1 MKQNRTWFGT
11 DQGGKRLRKKYL
23 GVGLLVLFAVLLSG
37 CSNVNE
43 PINASSPGF
52 WSHYFV
58 FPLSWFIIKVAH
70 MFWNS
75 YGIAIIITT
84 IIVRLVI
91 MPLMAKQVKSSQAMQ
106 DLQPKIKELQ
116 QKYSSKD
123 QNTQRKLQEEQMKLF
138 QENNVNP
145 LAGCLPLLIQMPI
158 LFAFYQAIM
167 RTEVIKTQSFLWFQL
182 GHADPYFI
190 LPVIAGLTTYL
201 QQKIMMG
208 RMGNSTPQMQM
219 MLYVFPVMIA
229 IPAIYF
235 PSALAL
241 YWVIGNIFMIF
252 QTYVIYE
259 KRENPENAANTGAK
273 KK

>member
-1 MKQNRTWFGT
+1 M
-11 DQGGKRLRKKYL
+11 RKKFL
-23 GVGLLVLFAVLLSG
+23 GAGLLISLAVLLAG
-37 CSNVNE
+37 CSNVNQ
-43 PINASSPGF
+43 PINSQSTGL

-58 FPLSWFIIKVAH
+58 YPLSWFITTVSHI
-70 MFWNS
+70 FWNS

-84 IIVRLVI
+84 IIVRLVLL
-91 MPLMAKQVKSSQAMQ
+91 PLMAKQVKSSQAMQ
-106 DLQPKIKELQ
+106 ELQPKIKELQ

-123 QNTQRKLQEEQMKLF
+123 QNTQKKLQEEQMKLF
-138 QENNVNP
+138 QENHVNP

-167 RTEVIKTQSFLWFQL
+167 RTEAIKSQSFLWFQL
-182 GHADPYFI
+182 GHADPFYI
-190 LPVIAGLTTYL
+190 LPVIAGLSTFL

-208 RMGNSTPQMQM
+208 RMGNNNPQMAM
-219 MLYVFPVMIA
+219 MMYVFPIMIA
-229 IPAIYF
+229 IPALYF

-252 QTYVIYE
+252 QTYIIYE
-259 KRENPENAANTGAK
+259 KHDEPKKAVSGSAK